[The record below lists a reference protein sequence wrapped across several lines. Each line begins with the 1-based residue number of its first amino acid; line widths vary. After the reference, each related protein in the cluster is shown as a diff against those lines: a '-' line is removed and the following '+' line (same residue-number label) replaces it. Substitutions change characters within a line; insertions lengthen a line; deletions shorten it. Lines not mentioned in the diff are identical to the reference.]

1 MDEPVKRTA
10 TEASGGSKIGV
21 TRWMLVV
28 SIILVVVAFVL
39 VFRAYA

>member
-1 MDEPVKRTA
+1 VDEPVKRTA

-28 SIILVVVAFVL
+28 SIILVVVAFIL